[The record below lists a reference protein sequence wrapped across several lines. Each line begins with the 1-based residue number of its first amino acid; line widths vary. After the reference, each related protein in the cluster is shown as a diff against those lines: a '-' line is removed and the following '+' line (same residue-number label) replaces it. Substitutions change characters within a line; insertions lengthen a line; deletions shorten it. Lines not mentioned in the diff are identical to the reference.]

1 MPVTVEHRAHASGTI
16 ATVTHDR
23 QSRLN
28 ALDSA
33 SVADLTRVFE
43 ELGTDE
49 KLRAVVLTGAGAK
62 AFVGGADL
70 NELRTLDEDSARRF
84 ISGLHRLFRAMRTLP
99 VPVIARVNG
108 YSLGAGM
115 EMAAA
120 ADIRIASSNAV
131 FGMPE
136 VQVGLPSVIEAA
148 LLPRLVGWGRSS
160 WLVMTGQVIDAATA
174 DRWGF
179 LEQLVGDQAE
189 LDAAVGETADAIASA
204 GPLAVRAQKRLVNDW
219 ERLSIE
225 DGVRA
230 GIEALARSYRTDEPR
245 LMMQRFFD
253 RKRSG

>member
-1 MPVTVEHRAHASGTI
+1 MPVTIERRDHGSGTV

-23 QSRLN
+23 RSRLN
-28 ALDSA
+28 ALDSP
-33 SVADLTRVFE
+33 SVAELTRVFE
-43 ELGTDE
+43 DLAADE
-49 KLRAVVLTGAGAK
+49 MLRAVVLTGAGEK

-70 NELRTLDEDSARRF
+70 GELSTLDEDSARTF

-108 YSLGAGM
+108 YCLGAGM

-179 LEQLVGDQAE
+179 LERLAGDHAE
-189 LDAAVGETADAIASA
+189 LDAAVGETADAIATA

-245 LMMQRFFD
+245 RMMQRFFD
-253 RKRSG
+253 RRRSG